1 VATWWL
7 TEERRER
14 ERKVRREIV
23 AGLATTILGE
33 RYYTLRSPHYT
44 LAGYKC
50 TACSGGVMFSPR
62 PDVPLSIPC
71 QHRPACS
78 AYESI
83 THMHLRRHQM
93 VAGGLVVTA
102 NWGAFYPHA
111 SVHSLLIIFRSHDI
125 AYVWNYTQRSL
136 FPFSIS
142 TSLTAL
148 CALVAFSLQ
157 LDKNLHRWRITL
169 ARQAAAATINNEAGT
184 FDAGL
189 INPLMSTLK
198 QQSSG
203 LLYSSTIH
211 WPLINW
217 LLYLVQRGGDWA
229 GPQCAQAHP
238 SCTKCNN

>member
-1 VATWWL
+1 MIINDITLQHRSCLLCYRESVLSTSANVYAYIFYWKKNVLIFVTSVVAKEMDGLEHWRSSKPDEKQRNGVVSWQPDGWRKR
-7 TEERRER
+7 EER

-102 NWGAFYPHA
+102 NWGHSIRMRQYTRCLLFSGRTILLMYEIIPRDHYFRFPYRRHWLR
-111 SVHSLLIIFRSHDI
+111 SVLWSLS
-125 AYVWNYTQRSL
+125 
-136 FPFSIS
+136 
-142 TSLTAL
+142 
-148 CALVAFSLQ
+148 AFSLT
-157 LDKNLHRWRITL
+157 RIYT
-169 ARQAAAATINNEAGT
+169 G
-184 FDAGL
+184 DV
-189 INPLMSTLK
+189 
-198 QQSSG
+198 
-203 LLYSSTIH
+203 LL
-211 WPLINW
+211 
-217 LLYLVQRGGDWA
+217 
-229 GPQCAQAHP
+229 
-238 SCTKCNN
+238 